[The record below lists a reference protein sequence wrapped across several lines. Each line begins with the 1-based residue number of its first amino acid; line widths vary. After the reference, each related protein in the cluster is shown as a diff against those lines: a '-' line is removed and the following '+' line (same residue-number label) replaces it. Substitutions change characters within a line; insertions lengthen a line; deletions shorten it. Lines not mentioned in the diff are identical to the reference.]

1 MSSNEVAGK
10 DAGTATSGVVEG
22 LTRSILADFKPGDRL
37 DSEADLARRFGV
49 SRVTLREALRT
60 LAGKGLVELSRGR
73 RAVVRQPDS
82 SAFGDYLASVIQ
94 FDPKG
99 MFDLVEVRLSLE
111 VQSVTLAAQRIS
123 RPGLVALE
131 TMLQG
136 MSDAASEFD
145 SGGGDAERRF
155 HRCDVGF
162 HESIAMASGNRVLT
176 SLFEAMALPLEQS
189 FALSRRGR
197 ELRGQSAQATLDA
210 HQRIFDCVKEG
221 NARGAA
227 EAMRA
232 HLEDAERDMR
242 AVFNFSME
250 RMRS

>member
-1 MSSNEVAGK
+1 M
-10 DAGTATSGVVEG
+10 
-22 LTRSILADFKPGDRL
+22 
-37 DSEADLARRFGV
+37 
-49 SRVTLREALRT
+49 
-60 LAGKGLVELSRGR
+60 RGR
-73 RAVVRQPDS
+73 R
-82 SAFGDYLASVIQ
+82 GDDLLHFRREGGIGGDVFRRVADELRVAGALAGGAPSRATAAGV
-94 FDPKG
+94 PL
-99 MFDLVEVRLSLE
+99 DLVEVRLSLE

-162 HESIAMASGNRVLT
+162 HEAIAMASGNRVLT

>member
-123 RPGLVALE
+123 RPGL
-131 TMLQG
+131 G
-136 MSDAASEFD
+136 RRRRRASVP
-145 SGGGDAERRF
+145 SL
-155 HRCDVGF
+155 RC
-162 HESIAMASGNRVLT
+162 R
-176 SLFEAMALPLEQS
+176 
-189 FALSRRGR
+189 LSRSDRDGER
-197 ELRGQSAQATLDA
+197 QS
-210 HQRIFDCVKEG
+210 
-221 NARGAA
+221 GADI
-227 EAMRA
+227 
-232 HLEDAERDMR
+232 L
-242 AVFNFSME
+242 V
-250 RMRS
+250 